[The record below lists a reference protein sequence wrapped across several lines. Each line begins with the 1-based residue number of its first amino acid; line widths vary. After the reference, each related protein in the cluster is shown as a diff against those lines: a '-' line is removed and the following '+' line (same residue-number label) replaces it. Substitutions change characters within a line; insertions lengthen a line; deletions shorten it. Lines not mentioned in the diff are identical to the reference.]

1 MKQKCSKCPMSD
13 LCICEPSFDECT
25 IRLETYN
32 RAIDDFV
39 EHVSLP
45 LTTEEQ
51 IANIIEQLI
60 K

>member
-1 MKQKCSKCPMSD
+1 MTLKCSNCPMSD

-25 IRLETYN
+25 VRLKSYN

-39 EHVSLP
+39 EHLTLP
-45 LTTEEQ
+45 LTTEAQVTE
-51 IANIIEQLI
+51 IIDQLR